1 MTPTGVRR
9 RSTFPER
16 PHNPIRF
23 TRSVDE
29 RMDCGCCW
37 RSARLRCPSWGQ
49 QAGAPDL
56 AVAPIPSRNL
66 RRQHRGLLCDWPVGG
81 FAASG
86 RLPMR
91 TVWREFLFV
100 GILGGFTTFSTFGLD
115 TITLMRG
122 NDSGQAVLNVIA
134 HVVGGLAGV
143 YIGFVMVE

>member
-1 MTPTGVRR
+1 MNAWIAVAVGGALGSVARHGVNKLVHQTWPLLRFPLA
-9 RSTFPER
+9 TFVV
-16 PHNPIRF
+16 NI
-23 TRSVDE
+23 V
-29 RMDCGCCW
+29 GCC
-37 RSARLRCPSWGQ
+37 
-49 QAGAPDL
+49 
-56 AVAPIPSRNL
+56 VI
-66 RRQHRGLLCDWPVGG
+66 GLLAG
-81 FAASG
+81 FVASG